1 MTEVPG
7 NFRDRTGEIYG
18 EWKVTGFNSKHY
30 QPCGK
35 PDFKWNV
42 VNVDTGEQK
51 VVTLTNLLN
60 LKAPQQ
66 EKCKQR
72 RKEYYKKNKE
82 WQCAKTLENYYK
94 NHEHRRAV
102 AKAYYEKN
110 KEKLR
115 EYGREYQRKRYTEQ
129 KEQCIQSIKKCQ
141 ERTKNNKVL
150 AGQSCKEP
158 TTTLGQCYKERYA
171 SQCKKPQANLTK
183 WTKEYRREYNR
194 QYNAKKKLTKKV
206 DNILSKYL

>member
-18 EWKVTGFNSKHY
+18 EWKVAGFNSKHY

-35 PDFKWNV
+35 PNFKWDV
-42 VNVDTGEQK
+42 VNVNTGEQK
-51 VVTLTNLLN
+51 VVTLANLLN

-94 NHEHRRAV
+94 KHEHRRVV

-115 EYGREYQRKRYTEQ
+115 EYGREYQRKRYAEQ
-129 KEQCIQSIKKCQ
+129 KEQCIQSARKSQ
-141 ERTKNNKVL
+141 ERYKNNKIL
-150 AGQSCKEP
+150 AGQTCKEP
-158 TTTLGQCYKERYA
+158 STTLGQCYKERYA
-171 SQCKKPQANLTK
+171 NQYKKPQATITK